1 MKIEKTAA
9 MSVNSM
15 GIGALLSFL
24 TFIPMYF
31 ASKYD
36 MVPEKLLKI
45 TTILINTP
53 TEILS
58 FGVGI
63 LTANGIG
70 VEWMEKYLSTDT
82 MKNKQMVRLVVDR
95 TIEQYMDIKGRFNKI
110 SEEEVYNIFH
120 PKLALTYGFGNKV
133 VKTMLWTSE
142 KLVKAYCSLTDQPFP
157 KTIFDQ
163 INMSKLALPFLN
175 EEEIEDRGFYQAKVH
190 KKQKK
195 MVKMPGMSEDKWESF
210 YNESGMNIGYIRD
223 RT

>member
-15 GIGALLSFL
+15 GIGALLSFI

-36 MVPEKLLKI
+36 MVPETLLKI

-63 LTANGIG
+63 LTANGVG

-82 MKNKQMVRLVVDR
+82 MKNKQMVRMIFDR
-95 TIEQYMDIKGRFNKI
+95 TMHQYLDVTGKFNKI
-110 SEEEVYNIFH
+110 SEEEVYTIFH
-120 PKLALTYGFGNKV
+120 PKLAGTFGFGSGV

-157 KTIFDQ
+157 KSLFDQ

-175 EEEIEDRGFYQAKVH
+175 GKLNIE
-190 KKQKK
+190 
-195 MVKMPGMSEDKWESF
+195 
-210 YNESGMNIGYIRD
+210 
-223 RT
+223 